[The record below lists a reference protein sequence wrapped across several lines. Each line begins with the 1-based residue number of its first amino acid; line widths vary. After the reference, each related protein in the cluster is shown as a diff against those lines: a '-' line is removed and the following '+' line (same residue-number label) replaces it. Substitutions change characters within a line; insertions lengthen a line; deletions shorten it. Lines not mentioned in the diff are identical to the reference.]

1 MNEITTEYID
11 KTLETDSQEISIFK
25 LSGEKHYSISCTILK
40 YARKYRD
47 RLISGRVVINKV
59 SGQVIELHGVLDSSN
74 VSFSKKRDLT
84 DEQRAE
90 IADRFRKN
98 VSLWVP

>member
-1 MNEITTEYID
+1 MGEIVNEYVG

-25 LSGEKHYSISCTILK
+25 LSGEKNYSISCTIPKL
-40 YARKYRD
+40 ARKYHS
-47 RLISGRVVINKV
+47 RLISGRIVINKSTKQIV
-59 SGQVIELHGVLDSSN
+59 ELHGVLDSGN

-90 IADRFRKN
+90 IGERFRKN
-98 VSLWVP
+98 VIK